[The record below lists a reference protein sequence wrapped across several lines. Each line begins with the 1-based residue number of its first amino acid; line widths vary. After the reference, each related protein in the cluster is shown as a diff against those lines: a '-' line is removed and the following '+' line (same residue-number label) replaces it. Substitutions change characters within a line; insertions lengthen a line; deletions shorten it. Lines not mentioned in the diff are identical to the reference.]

1 MHDWYVL
8 RSGGEEDGPGA
19 GDGGSDADCLLQG
32 GIHLRGE
39 YGTEFKSVFSVG
51 VANYIEEKYMY
62 NIIYSLTCKNLKLL

>member
-39 YGTEFKSVFSVG
+39 YGTEFKSVFLLELPITLKR
-51 VANYIEEKYMY
+51 NTYI
-62 NIIYSLTCKNLKLL
+62 ICFIL

>member
-39 YGTEFKSVFSVG
+39 YGTEFKSVFLLELPITLKR
-51 VANYIEEKYMY
+51 NTC
-62 NIIYSLTCKNLKLL
+62 IIYFIL

>member
-39 YGTEFKSVFSVG
+39 YGTEFKSVFLLELPITLKR
-51 VANYIEEKYMY
+51 NTCIIEF
-62 NIIYSLTCKNLKLL
+62 IL